1 MEKKKYRY
9 LGGYTPRKDAVQIVD
24 GSAVFLDDFNGLKD
38 LLYAKVLT
46 SPYAHARI
54 KHIDTSKA
62 EALPG
67 VVHVL
72 TYKNMPEF
80 CKDWRRGCPPTKE
93 LLGEYVLYV
102 GDCAAIVCA
111 ETNDIA
117 KEALRLIDIEYEV
130 LPAVFDFHEA
140 LAPGAPKLYDDFRY
154 DGNRLDLDAAET
166 GEFGEEMLYR
176 VKRGDVEKAFA
187 EADFEGGGECVFES
201 WAVPLAPEPPGMI
214 GTYDPVGD
222 KYFTYST
229 TQLSKTKVVELRKV
243 PPTTIFE
250 GQGFNVGGSY
260 GNKQAMT
267 MQLFA
272 CCILARITGR
282 PVKYMMTKEEQF
294 TIHEVRIGS
303 RMNMRFAMKDGV
315 VTAVKGRWGCTPG
328 MSNLAATCILG
339 TGLGEMQL
347 ALGKCKNWDVETD
360 VVVTNKMP
368 CGVVRGYGGQELKS
382 SMMPLVAD
390 AMRAA
395 NIDPVEFYKNNFVG
409 LGDGYYWRD
418 SKWYNCL
425 VDYKEAIQKSAENF
439 GWKDRWKG
447 WLVPTAVNGNKRIGV
462 GCSIHGNADVGEDLS
477 EAQVTLRNNGLVCLH
492 VMTNEF
498 GNGQRSALC
507 KMAAEILDVDY
518 NNVILSNN
526 NTIEN
531 PEDFGLAGSRGTL
544 TLGSAV
550 VNAAEDAKQKL
561 FELAA
566 PKLRC
571 LPSDLATTDG
581 FVYLK
586 EQPERRLSWFE
597 VIGFLRSVDGK
608 GKYEVDYSQPNFC
621 INFVE
626 VEVDTDTGEV
636 KLNELYTGTDVGQII
651 DSKAC
656 EMQLQGG
663 IGAAA
668 VDTGLFEESV
678 LDRYTGRIMTHNL
691 IDYKWRPFNEFPKYG
706 NLILEGQP
714 NISKLRA
721 VGIGEISGSAG
732 ASAIA
737 MAISNAIG
745 QYYTD
750 YPATPDRVLKAL
762 GKAK

>member
-1 MEKKKYRY
+1 MKKKYRY
-9 LGGYTPRKDAVQIVD
+9 LGGYTPRKDAVNIVD
-24 GSAVFLDDFNGLKD
+24 GSAVFLDDFHDLKN

-54 KHIDTSKA
+54 KKIDTSKA

-67 VVHVL
+67 VKCVVTHW
-72 TYKNMPEF
+72 NFPDF

-93 LLGEYVLYV
+93 LLGEEVLYV

-111 ETNDIA
+111 ETNEIA

-140 LAPGAPKLYDDFRY
+140 LAPGAPKLYDTPLY
-154 DGNRLDLDAAET
+154 DGNRLDLDAANT

-176 VKRGDVEKAFA
+176 VKRGDVDKAFA
-187 EADFEGGGECVFES
+187 EADAFGGGECVFES
-201 WAVPLAPEPPGMI
+201 WGVPLAPEPPGMI
-214 GTYDPVGD
+214 GTYDPIGD

-243 PPTTIFE
+243 PPTTIIE

-267 MQLFA
+267 MQLFV
-272 CCILARITGR
+272 CLICARLTGH
-282 PVKYMMTKEEQF
+282 PVKFMMTKEEQF

-303 RMNMRFAMKDGV
+303 RMNMQFAMKDGV

-347 ALGKCKNWDVETD
+347 ALGKCTNWDVETD

-395 NIDPVEFYKNNFVG
+395 NIDPVDFFANNFVG
-409 LGDGYYWRD
+409 RGDGYYWRD

-425 VDYKEAIQKSAENF
+425 VDYKDAIRLSAEKF
-439 GWKDRWKG
+439 GWKDKWKG
-447 WLVPTAVNGNKRIGV
+447 WLVPTAVNGSKRIGV
-462 GCSIHGNADVGEDLS
+462 GCSVHGNADVGEDLS

-492 VMTNEF
+492 VMVNES
-498 GNGQRSALC
+498 GMGQRSAVC
-507 KMAAEILDVDY
+507 KMAAEILNVDY

-550 VNAAEDAKQKL
+550 VNACEDAKRKL

-566 PKLRC
+566 PKLRS
-571 LPSDLATTDG
+571 LPSDLETEDG
-581 FVYLK
+581 WVYIK
-586 EQPERRLSWFE
+586 DQPEKRISWFDA
-597 VIGFLRSVDGK
+597 IGFLRSVDGK
-608 GKYEVDYSQPNFC
+608 GKYDVDYSQPNFVLDL
-621 INFVE
+621 VE
-626 VEVDTDTGEV
+626 VEVDVETGEA
-636 KLNELYTGTDVGQII
+636 KLNKFFVGTDVGQII
-651 DSKAC
+651 DCKAC

-668 VDTGLFEESV
+668 LDTGLFEESV
-678 LDRYTGRIMTHNL
+678 LDRYTGRIMTTNL
-691 IDYKWRPFNEFPKYG
+691 IDYKWRPFNEFPEFG
-706 NLILEGQP
+706 DVILEGQP

-721 VGIGEISGSAG
+721 VGIGEISGAPG
-732 ASAIA
+732 AAAIM

-745 QYYTD
+745 QRYAD
-750 YPATPDRVLKAL
+750 YPATPARILKAL
-762 GKAK
+762 GKA